1 MLTLNTTRRRKGAN
15 NWPLYFLSM
24 AALVAVEAFSAFGIL
39 TINKAQLSLFGVSF
53 ALGYVEIAITLF
65 ASLLSFWVATAGAR
79 MANDPRPE
87 QKKRAGAAI
96 MLSLAILYVGPAPYF
111 AKGFAVP
118 RQEAAHAE
126 YVGSAAMEA
135 DQAIIADPQA
145 DSQVKLAA
153 AASLKQA
160 QKPTTAQPTFWEY
173 VKAFAIHTALWLCGF
188 VALLAPPETDAQR
201 RDRIEAAE
209 KARRK
214 AERDARKAQKAKEA
228 RKGNVF
234 DLQRWVAN
242 GKQDAA

>member
-1 MLTLNTTRRRKGAN
+1 MQIISNTRRRRSAG

-87 QKKRAGAAI
+87 QKKRAAGAIA
-96 MLSLAILYVGPAPYF
+96 LSLAILWVAPAPYF

-118 RQEAAHAE
+118 RQEAERVA
-126 YVGSAAMEA
+126 YLGSEEMAA
-135 DQAIIADPQA
+135 DQAIVADPQA
-145 DSQVKLAA
+145 DSQVKLQAA
-153 AASLKQA
+153 ANLRKATPA
-160 QKPTTAQPTFWEY
+160 ATAQPTFWEY

-214 AERDARKAQKAKEA
+214 AEREARKAQKAKEA
-228 RKGNVF
+228 RKPGNVF
-234 DLQRWVAN
+234 DLQKWVR
-242 GKQDAA
+242 AA